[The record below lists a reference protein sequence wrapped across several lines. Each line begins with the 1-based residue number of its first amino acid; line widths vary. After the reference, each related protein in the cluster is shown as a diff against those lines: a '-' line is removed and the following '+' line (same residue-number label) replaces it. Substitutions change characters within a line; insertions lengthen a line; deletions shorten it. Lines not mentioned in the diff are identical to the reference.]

1 MCTEVQL
8 RPDTVKLNNSN
19 TLHRRAAVQTQP
31 GYSSPVPQ
39 EHPAL
44 RVLPS
49 FCISDVQTRQF
60 LLSGRELPKPSLP
73 LHFRQHQW
81 PLGSLLVT
89 SQICSGDI
97 SDLFWWPLVP
107 SAPEWWGLAN
117 QERLAEVSGRSSWKR
132 KCLEIPGGCWIQSVP
147 PEVCRTLKLY
157 QNHPQVHP
165 SQSFPQP
172 HPACLSFIDKKTRK
186 KKKDFH
192 RKLII
197 TFSPPPLIFWHKC
210 IRYSLQI

>member
-1 MCTEVQL
+1 MLNQSVVTTDLLCTWPQKSYFVQISSCPSVY
-8 RPDTVKLNNSN
+8 RGAT
-19 TLHRRAAVQTQP
+19 QTRHCKIEQLK
-31 GYSSPVPQ
+31 
-39 EHPAL
+39 HPAQKSCSPDSA
-44 RVLPS
+44 RIFQSCATGASSTESP
-49 FCISDVQTRQF
+49 
-60 LLSGRELPKPSLP
+60 PKL
-73 LHFRQHQW
+73 LHFRCSNEAIPPFWKGTPQTIPSSALQAA
-81 PLGSLLVT
+81 PVASGIS
-89 SQICSGDI
+89 SGDI

-132 KCLEIPGGCWIQSVP
+132 RCLEIPGGCWIQSVP

-186 KKKDFH
+186 KKKRF
-192 RKLII
+192 
-197 TFSPPPLIFWHKC
+197 P
-210 IRYSLQI
+210 